1 MGRRHAKNSKNTAF
15 TFEVAPRNEYATSR
29 QKRRHPEEYGYLV
42 RIPKRYQEEEPHGV
56 KKLS

>member
-1 MGRRHAKNSKNTAF
+1 MGRRHAKNIRNTAF

-42 RIPKRYQEEEPHGV
+42 RVPKRYQEAESKGT
-56 KKLS
+56 K